1 MNTNFNDL
9 PQESRSERTFI
20 FAINDLAELLE
31 TGQIDTV
38 LMLKSLTKAVRR
50 CPDGEKDDLLT
61 ALSVLQAR
69 KAENG
74 YYMNH
79 KGDL

>member
-1 MNTNFNDL
+1 MNINHSDI
-9 PQESRSERTFI
+9 PDDRGQRTFV

-38 LMLKSLTKAVRR
+38 LVLKTLAQSVRR
-50 CPDGEKDDLLT
+50 CSAGERDDILT

-69 KAENG
+69 KVENA
-74 YYMNH
+74 YYTA
-79 KGDL
+79 

>member
-1 MNTNFNDL
+1 MNINHSDM
-9 PQESRSERTFI
+9 PDERGQRTFV

-38 LMLKSLTKAVRR
+38 LVLKTLAKSVRR
-50 CPDGEKDDLLT
+50 CPDGERDDLLT

-69 KAENG
+69 KVENA
-74 YYMNH
+74 YYTNR
-79 KGDL
+79 

>member
-1 MNTNFNDL
+1 MNINHSEMPDN
-9 PQESRSERTFI
+9 RSERVFV

-38 LMLKSLTKAVRR
+38 LVLKTLAQSVRR
-50 CPDGEKDDLLT
+50 CPDGERDDLLT

-69 KAENG
+69 KVENA
-74 YYMNH
+74 YYTNR
-79 KGDL
+79 

>member
-1 MNTNFNDL
+1 MNINHSDMPDN
-9 PQESRSERTFI
+9 RSERVFV

-38 LMLKSLTKAVRR
+38 LVLKTLAQSVKR

-69 KAENG
+69 KVENA
-74 YYMNH
+74 YYTA
-79 KGDL
+79 

>member
-1 MNTNFNDL
+1 MNINHSEMSDN
-9 PQESRSERTFI
+9 RSERVFV

-38 LMLKSLTKAVRR
+38 LVLKTLAQSVRR
-50 CPDGEKDDLLT
+50 CPAGERDDLLT

-69 KAENG
+69 KVENA
-74 YYMNH
+74 YYTA
-79 KGDL
+79 

>member
-1 MNTNFNDL
+1 MNINHSDMPDN
-9 PQESRSERTFI
+9 RSERVFV

-38 LMLKSLTKAVRR
+38 LVLKTLAQSVRR
-50 CPDGEKDDLLT
+50 CPAGEKDDLLT

-69 KAENG
+69 KVENG
-74 YYMNH
+74 YFTT
-79 KGDL
+79 K

>member
-1 MNTNFNDL
+1 MPDN
-9 PQESRSERTFI
+9 RSERVFV

-38 LMLKSLTKAVRR
+38 LVLKTLAKSVRR
-50 CPDGEKDDLLT
+50 CPDGERDDILT

-69 KAENG
+69 KVENG
-74 YYMNH
+74 YFSTR
-79 KGDL
+79 

>member
-1 MNTNFNDL
+1 MNINHSDMPDN
-9 PQESRSERTFI
+9 RSERVFV

-38 LMLKSLTKAVRR
+38 LVLKTLAQSVRR
-50 CPDGEKDDLLT
+50 CPAGEKDDLLT

-69 KAENG
+69 KVENA
-74 YYMNH
+74 YYTA
-79 KGDL
+79 